1 MKFVQSLSFTETDQL
16 VDLAR
21 CVEEVGFDGILLSDH
36 LFYPEKLDSRYP
48 YSPDGSPGFDGA
60 TEWPD
65 PWPAIA
71 AMAQVTERVFFTT
84 AIYILPLRD
93 PLGVAKAAA
102 TLSILS
108 AGRFALG
115 VGVGWMREEF
125 DQFGLDFATRGRR
138 TDEMIPLLRELWR
151 GGMVEHHGEFFD
163 FNRLQQSPAPA
174 REIPI
179 WIGGA
184 SPAALRRAGR
194 LGDGWI
200 GAGNSADQ
208 LPPIIETITGH
219 RREAGREDRPFE
231 VIAAIAEPP
240 TAGAIERLEA
250 AGVTALVHY
259 PLAFS
264 IGPGSTLQQKRDAL
278 KRYADEVI
286 GSALSP
292 AQLSR

>member
-1 MKFVQSLSFTETDQL
+1 MRFVQSVSFTETDQL

-21 CVEEVGFDGILLSDH
+21 CIEEVGFDGILLSDH
-36 LFYPEKLDSRYP
+36 LFYPEQLCSRYP
-48 YSPDGSPGFDGA
+48 YSPDGNPGFDGA

-93 PLGVAKAAA
+93 PLVVAKAAA
-102 TLSILS
+102 TLQILTG
-108 AGRFALG
+108 GRFALG

-125 DQFGLDFATRGRR
+125 DQLGLDFATRGRR
-138 TDEMIPLLRELWR
+138 TDEMIPLLRALWK

-163 FNRLQQSPAPA
+163 FDRLQQSPAPPC
-174 REIPI
+174 EIPI
-179 WIGGA
+179 WVGGA

-200 GAGNSADQ
+200 GAGNTAAQ
-208 LPPIIETITGH
+208 IPPLLEEIARH
-219 RREAGREDRPFE
+219 RRQAGRDDRPFE
-231 VIAAIAEPP
+231 VIAAITDPP
-240 TAGAIERLEA
+240 TTDAIERLEA

-259 PLAFS
+259 PLTFS
-264 IGPGSTLQQKRDAL
+264 LGPGSTLAQKRDAL

-286 GSALSP
+286 ASGRP
-292 AQLSR
+292 AQRPPR